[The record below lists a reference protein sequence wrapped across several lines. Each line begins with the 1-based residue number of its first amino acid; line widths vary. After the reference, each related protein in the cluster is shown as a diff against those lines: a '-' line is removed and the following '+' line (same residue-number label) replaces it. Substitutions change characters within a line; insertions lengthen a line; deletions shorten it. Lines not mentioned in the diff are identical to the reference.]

1 MHLIVCSFFC
11 LHMNAWI
18 SWCEVIVMEGGVEF
32 KGQSSSLCFLT
43 CPVLVLLG
51 LVWDARKRGFVF
63 ALLLFHIS
71 CHQAYLAYQK
81 LGCSCNCDEA
91 DLDRDRELGWRREN
105 AEPLI
110 VQTSLHWAQQFNNS
124 WPEYEVITWWG
135 VDVEFPGF
143 VYTARPVNSLV
154 QINPIVN
161 IQI

>member
-1 MHLIVCSFFC
+1 MFEFPDVRSLNGEGKKLKRAGFISLFFDLPC
-11 LHMNAWI
+11 PGAFR
-18 SWCEVIVMEGGVEF
+18 SGVECQE
-32 KGQSSSLCFLT
+32 KRICFYIAAIPHQLQ
-43 CPVLVLLG
+43 
-51 LVWDARKRGFVF
+51 
-63 ALLLFHIS
+63 
-71 CHQAYLAYQK
+71 CHQAYLANQK
-81 LGCSCNCDEA
+81 PDCSCNCDEA
-91 DLDRDRELGWRREN
+91 DLDGDRELGWRREN

-135 VDVEFPGF
+135 VDVEFSGF